1 LKSDLGH
8 GSRQEGSLPV
18 AAGLAPEIESTE
30 NEAASPEGGDIR
42 APRDYEVLGGRT
54 VFISGLSIL
63 IGGVAA
69 LVAQFFVRL
78 IGLATNIS
86 FYGKFAWSFLDPAGG
101 IRGPLLILNIPV
113 IGGLIVGLMAR
124 YGSSAIR
131 GHGIPEVMQRV
142 LYGDSR

>member
-1 LKSDLGH
+1 M
-8 GSRQEGSLPV
+8 
-18 AAGLAPEIESTE
+18 
-30 NEAASPEGGDIR
+30 
-42 APRDYEVLGGRT
+42 LGGRT

-78 IGLATNIS
+78 IGLAIKIS
-86 FYGKFAWSFLDPAGG
+86 FYGKFAWSFVDPAGG
-101 IRGPLLILNIPV
+101 IRGPLLILIIPV

-124 YGSSAIR
+124 YGSSAVR